1 MSHLNADENLKKVLE
16 QARMVLDIEAQAILE
31 LKNRLNSDFSKAV
44 ELLVKCKGKAILTGI
59 GKSGHIAR
67 KIAST
72 LTSTGT
78 PSVFLHPSE
87 SSHGDLGLISQEDI
101 VIAISY
107 GGASHELNDIIRYC
121 VRKNIPLIAMT
132 GNMKSPLAQSS
143 SVTLDIHIKEEA
155 CPLNLAPTASS
166 TVTLALGDALAMAA
180 LIQRGFK
187 SEHFAEFHPGGSLG
201 FRLLTKVK
209 DLMYTGNALPI
220 VQPQTPIKEVF
231 KIMTHKEVRGTAVV
245 VENNSLKGV
254 ITDGDIRRY
263 LEKDL
268 SLNETADKVMNRSP
282 KVIDLNELAEKAL
295 QQMEENK
302 VGALVVLDKSSPQ
315 PNSPVGLVAL
325 QDLLKK
331 KFK

>member
-1 MSHLNADENLKKVLE
+1 MSHSNADEKYKKVLD

-31 LKNRLNSDFSKAV
+31 VKKRLNSDFTKAV
-44 ELLVKCKGKAILTGI
+44 ELLVNCKGKVIVTGI

-78 PSVFLHPSE
+78 PAVFLHPAE
-87 SSHGDLGLISQEDI
+87 SSHGDLGLIAQEDI

-121 VRKNIPLIAMT
+121 TRKDIPLIAMT
-132 GNMKSPLAQSS
+132 GNLQSPLAQGSN
-143 SVTLDIHIKEEA
+143 VALDIHIKEEA
-155 CPLNLAPTASS
+155 CPLNLAPTTSS
-166 TVTLALGDALAMAA
+166 TVTLALGDALAMAV
-180 LIQRGFK
+180 LVQRGFK
-187 SEHFAEFHPGGSLG
+187 SEDFAEIHPGGSLG
-201 FRLLTKVK
+201 FRLLTRVK
-209 DLMYTGNALPI
+209 DLMHSGSSLPI
-220 VQPQTPIKEVF
+220 VNLRTPIKEVF

-245 VENNSLKGV
+245 VENDELKGV

-268 SLNETADKVMNRSP
+268 SLNETAEKVMNISP
-282 KVIDLNELAEKAL
+282 KIIDMNELAEKAL
-295 QQMEENK
+295 HQMEEHK
-302 VGALVVLDKSSPQ
+302 VSALIVLDKNSPKQ
-315 PNSPVGLVAL
+315 KNPVGLIVL
-325 QDLLKK
+325 QDLLKR